1 MARRISDH
9 NRRMSR
15 RNHSGIRR
23 VFTLNI
29 GTIIFGILF
38 IYIIASIIIF
48 ITANHIASY
57 RVTSGPLAKNQTYTG
72 LAIRSEEVVTTD
84 TAGYV
89 TYYAAE
95 NSKVKKGGAIFGIS
109 SQQLITSD
117 EELDDET
124 LQSVKEQIIS
134 FAGSFDQ
141 SDFYETYSLKY
152 QIEGTILN
160 TALGDLT
167 DTDTTD
173 SYTVNGQTVNISDSD
188 GIVVYSTDGYED
200 VDVSDF
206 DGDLLD
212 EKAYSFT
219 ALKTTDRVDAGDAV
233 YKLVNS
239 EDWSLIIPLTTKQI
253 AKLDTVDS
261 IKVKFLKDGA
271 TETAAFTIFT
281 GDDGSYYGKLD
292 FSSGLIRYIGSR
304 FLRVELVTNTQT
316 GLKIPVSSVT
326 EKEFYT
332 VPSEYMT
339 YGGDSNHSGFMKMTT
354 NADTGEEEAVFT
366 EATIYAEENNLC
378 YIDSEEFSAGD
389 IIVKPDSISD
399 RYIVR
404 DTASLEGVYNINKG
418 YAVFRR
424 IEMIER
430 NEDYILVKDNTDY
443 GLNQFDNIVLDASKV
458 KESQITAS

>member
-1 MARRISDH
+1 MARRISEQ

-15 RNHSGIRR
+15 RNQSGIRR
-23 VFTLNI
+23 GFALNI

-38 IYIIASIIIF
+38 IYIAASVVILMS
-48 ITANHIASY
+48 ANHIASY

-72 LAIRSEEVVTTD
+72 LAIRSERVVTTD
-84 TAGYV
+84 TSGYV

-95 NSKVKKGGAIFGIS
+95 NSKVKKKGVIFGIS
-109 SQQLITSD
+109 SQQLIASD
-117 EELDDET
+117 EELDEKT
-124 LQSVKEQIIS
+124 LRNVKDQIIS
-134 FAGSFDQ
+134 FTGGFDQ

-167 DTDTTD
+167 DMDL
-173 SYTVNGQTVNISDSD
+173 SNSFTVNGQTVNISDSE
-188 GIVVYSTDGYED
+188 GIVLYSTDGYEN
-200 VDVSDF
+200 VDISNF

-219 ALKTTDRVDAGDAV
+219 ALKTTDRVNAGDPV

-239 EDWSLIIPLTTKQI
+239 EDWSLIIPLTAKQI
-253 AKLDTVDS
+253 AKLDTVDR

-281 GDDGSYYGKLD
+281 DEDGSYYGKLD
-292 FSSGLIRYIGSR
+292 FSTGLIRYIGSR

-339 YGGDSNHSGFMKMTT
+339 YGGDSNDSGFMKMTT
-354 NADTGEEEAVFT
+354 NPESGQEEAVFIKT
-366 EATIYAEENNLC
+366 TIYDEENNLC
-378 YIDSEEFSAGD
+378 YIDSDDFSVGD
-389 IIVKPDSISD
+389 IIVKPDSNSD
-399 RYIVR
+399 RFIVR
-404 DTASLEGVYNINKG
+404 ETASLEGVYNINKG
-418 YAVFRR
+418 YAIFRR
-424 IEMIER
+424 VEMIER
-430 NEDYILVKDNTDY
+430 NEDYILVKEGTNY
-443 GLNQFDNIVLDASKV
+443 GINEFDNIVLDSSKV